1 MEMKPL
7 GRTGIRVT
15 DLCLGTMTFGTQ
27 TSEADGHKQLD
38 MALEAGINFVDTA
51 EMYPVNPI
59 SKETVGRTEEI
70 LGNWNAANPSRR
82 GDYVLATKHSG
93 AGFAHARDGA
103 WISGETIPK
112 AIEGSLRRLRTDCI
126 DLYQFHWPNR
136 GSYMFRQNW
145 NYAPS
150 GHNTNE
156 VLDNMQDCL
165 EALQAQVDKGNIR
178 AFGLSNESA
187 WGTAQWLRIAEQMG
201 APRVA
206 SVQNEYSLLCRHF
219 DTDMAELSAHE
230 DVGLM
235 AFSPLGTGYLTGK
248 YQGGAIPDASRMSL
262 NPSMGGRKSNR
273 VLDAVG
279 AYLTVAERHGLDPV
293 HMALAWCRTRP
304 FMMSAIFGATTITQ
318 LEHILA
324 DNDLRLSDDVVAEID
339 QAHRAHPMPY

>member
-7 GRTGIRVT
+7 GRTGIMVS

-27 TSEADGHKQLD
+27 TSEADGHTQIELALD
-38 MALEAGINFVDTA
+38 AGINFVDAA

-82 GDYVLATKHSG
+82 GDYILATKHSG

-103 WISGETIPK
+103 PISGQTIPE
-112 AIEGSLRRLRTDCI
+112 AIEGSLRRLQTDCI

-156 VLDNMQDCL
+156 VLDNMQECL
-165 EALQAQVDKGNIR
+165 QALQAQVDKGNIR

-187 WGTAQWLRIAEQMG
+187 WGTAQWLRIAERMG

-219 DTDMAELSAHE
+219 DTDMAELSVHE

-235 AFSPLGTGYLTGK
+235 AFSPLGAGFLTGK
-248 YQGGAIPDASRMSL
+248 YQGGAVPDGSRMSL
-262 NPSMGGRKSNR
+262 VAEMGGRNSPR
-273 VLDAVG
+273 VFQAVA
-279 AYLTVAERHGLDPV
+279 AYLEIAERHKLDPV

-304 FMMSAIFGATTITQ
+304 FMMSAIFGATSVAQ

-324 DNDLRLSDDVVAEID
+324 GKDLRLSDEVMAEIG
-339 QAHRAHPMPY
+339 QAHRAHPMPF